1 MHLKTKKKP
10 TIRIIKYSNGEYNI
24 VRKNILN
31 IFYMYWKRE
40 INYTSFFYE
49 CISTRVTFPLAP
61 EVLFSMPTWLPSGAA
76 SEKAIFPRQDLCTVS
91 FPVDSL
97 DLRSWKE
104 TNKNSLLTKTCVY
117 VIRWWPV
124 RFTCFL
130 GQNSLNKVNMAIF
143 SPDIRAFN
151 EYKNRVKF

>member
-1 MHLKTKKKP
+1 MMNFDSDIGIYFFGVKCCTSLFCLCIKSKKKP
-10 TIRIIKYSNGEYNI
+10 IRIIEYNI
-24 VRKNILN
+24 VRKSILN
-31 IFYMYWKRE
+31 ICYMYGKRE

-104 TNKNSLLTKTCVY
+104 TNKNSPLTKTCVY

-124 RFTCFL
+124 RFTCFFRSKL
-130 GQNSLNKVNMAIF
+130 TK
-143 SPDIRAFN
+143 
-151 EYKNRVKF
+151 